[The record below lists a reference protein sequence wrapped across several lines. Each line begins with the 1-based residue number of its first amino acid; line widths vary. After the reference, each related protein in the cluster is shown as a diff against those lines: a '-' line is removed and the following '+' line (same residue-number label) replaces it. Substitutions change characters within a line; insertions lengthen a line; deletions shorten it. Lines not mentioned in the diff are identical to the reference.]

1 MSTPLPET
9 ESFSSPLRFFDGV
22 SKLPEQQ
29 LPLPQKYNHILE
41 NFACVDS
48 CLILLKRRKETC
60 TYDKLAHAVQETT
73 RRLGQFLCAVYCSE
87 VGYQ

>member
-22 SKLPEQQ
+22 SEQ
-29 LPLPQKYNHILE
+29 LPLPDKFNLLAE
-41 NFACVDS
+41 KFSCVNNFVM
-48 CLILLKRRKETC
+48 LLKRRKETC